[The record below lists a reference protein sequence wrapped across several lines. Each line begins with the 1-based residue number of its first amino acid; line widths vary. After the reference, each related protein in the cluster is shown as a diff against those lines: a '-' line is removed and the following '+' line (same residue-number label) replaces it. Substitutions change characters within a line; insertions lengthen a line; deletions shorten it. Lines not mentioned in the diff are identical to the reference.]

1 MANLMLVN
9 PAKRRKTKK
18 AKRRVSVARKSITR
32 SATKLVRRKYRRNP
46 ITGGS
51 GLQTQ
56 ITNAAIGAAGALAV
70 DIAMTKLP
78 IPAAMQTGIMRSA
91 AQGLVSL
98 GLGMLVAKVAKNR
111 RLGTQLAEGGL
122 TIALHGVMKGAAA
135 KTMPNLALGDG
146 LLGDGLLGDGL
157 LGDDLLG
164 YDNSMGYT
172 DSMGYLNPA
181 QTFEAYDSDENY

>member
-18 AKRRVSVARKSITR
+18 AKRRVSVARKSISR
-32 SATKLVRRKYRRNP
+32 STTKLVRRRKYRSNP
-46 ITGGS
+46 IGGS
-51 GLQTQ
+51 SIQTQ
-56 ITNAAIGAAGALAV
+56 LTNAAVGAAGALAV

-78 IPAAMQTGIMRSA
+78 IPASMQTGVMRSA

-135 KTMPNLALGDG
+135 KAVPGLAGIDDG
-146 LLGDGLLGDGL
+146 LLGVDDELGNS
-157 LGDDLLG
+157 LLG
-164 YDNSMGYT
+164 YANYDDSSFGY
-172 DSMGYLNPA
+172 MNPA
-181 QTFEAYDSDENY
+181 RTYDSPVYDSINE